1 MFHHTEYTP
10 AEIKLLLEVGSV
22 HKRRELVSSAQADD
36 EAQAAAAAQA
46 QEPAQ
51 PAAREEVDLPPGVTA
66 AQHKLMEIASRIYL
80 FEGLTP
86 QDVLKITK
94 NVRFMRFKPKEIL
107 FSQGEIGREI
117 FFILSGKID
126 VKASLEA
133 TDRHPKTTATVGRID
148 PGNILGEMAFIT
160 HRPRSAT
167 GISAA
172 ENTTAIGFEIDDDAV
187 SEETAFLFLQL
198 YINISH
204 GMAEKLERCN
214 TLLLR
219 QG

>member
-1 MFHHTEYTP
+1 MFHHTEYNS
-10 AEIKLLLEVGSV
+10 AEIKALIDAGSR
-22 HKRRELVSSAQADD
+22 HKTRELASGNE
-36 EAQAAAAAQA
+36 EANARMEAEAAGTAEAAAKKPPAAPIPGVS
-46 QEPAQ
+46 PAQ
-51 PAAREEVDLPPGVTA
+51 
-66 AQHKLMEIASRIYL
+66 QKLMEISSRIYL

-86 QDVLKITK
+86 EDVLKITK
-94 NVRFMRFKPKEIL
+94 NVRFLRFKAKETL
-107 FSQGEIGREI
+107 FAQGELGREV
-117 FFILSGKID
+117 FFILSGRVD

-172 ENTTAIGFEIDDDAV
+172 ENTTAISFEIDDDALD
-187 SEETAFLFLQL
+187 EETNLLFLQL

-214 TLLLR
+214 MLLLR